1 MQHLPLSL
9 PTIALPLV
17 SAPMGAET
25 ARPPPLG
32 GGQSSSKILM
42 FMHGVAVGRS
52 HCTPFFRS
60 TWQPSARLDG
70 YQGLH
75 GNPDEVTFEGRKK

>member
-1 MQHLPLSL
+1 MN
-9 PTIALPLV
+9 
-17 SAPMGAET
+17 
-25 ARPPPLG
+25 
-32 GGQSSSKILM
+32 
-42 FMHGVAVGRS
+42 MHGIAVGRS

-60 TWQPSARLDG
+60 TLQSSARLDG